1 MEPWTC
7 LADPGM
13 IIYSRRARHSRLFFC
28 PFFVMHARWC
38 RDILRRMY
46 SDVLDLREFYRSS
59 TGQVV
64 RRLIRRRI
72 RELWPDLRGQRVLGI
87 GYATPYLTMFQEEAE
102 RVMAVMP
109 ASQGVIAWPPDSP
122 GQVTL
127 ADEAE
132 LPFPDMSID
141 RILLIHGLE
150 CTEELRP
157 LMREIWRVMAGGG
170 RLITVVPNRRGIWA
184 RSDSTPFG
192 QGSPFTPGQ
201 LRSTLKANMFV
212 PEREDCALFLP
223 PTRLRFMLAS
233 APAVEELGHRCFRA
247 FAGVHMV
254 EASKQIY
261 ASAAR
266 AKVRER
272 QRVLS
277 PHAQPVF
284 GRVATERKRES

>member
-1 MEPWTC
+1 MHDPAGHDI
-7 LADPGM
+7 LAD
-13 IIYSRRARHSRLFFC
+13 
-28 PFFVMHARWC
+28 
-38 RDILRRMY
+38 MY

-64 RRLIRRRI
+64 RRLIRQRI
-72 RELWPDLRGQRVLGI
+72 RDLWPDLAGQRVLGI

-109 ASQGVIAWPPDSP
+109 ASQGVISWPPEGP
-122 GQVTL
+122 GRVTL

-141 RILLIHGLE
+141 RVLLVHGLE

-170 RLITVVPNRRGIWA
+170 RLIAVVPNRRGIWA
-184 RSDSTPFG
+184 RFDSTPFG
-192 QGSPFTPGQ
+192 LGSPFSPSQ
-201 LRSTLKANMFV
+201 LRGTLKANMFV
-212 PEREDCALFLP
+212 PEREECALFLP
-223 PTRLRFMLAS
+223 PTRRRFLLAS
-233 APAVEELGHRCFRA
+233 APAVEEVGHRWFRA

-261 ASAAR
+261 ANAVR
-266 AKVRER
+266 AKARER
-272 QRVLS
+272 QRVLA
-277 PHAQPVF
+277 PNAQPVF
-284 GRVATERKRES
+284 GRMAAERKRTEQR